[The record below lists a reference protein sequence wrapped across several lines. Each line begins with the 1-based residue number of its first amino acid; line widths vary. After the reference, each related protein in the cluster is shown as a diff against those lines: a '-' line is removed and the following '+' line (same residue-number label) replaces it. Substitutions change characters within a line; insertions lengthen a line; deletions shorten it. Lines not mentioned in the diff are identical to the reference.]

1 MNVSTKQ
8 QRIAQLAQR
17 YAGDGLTTLHHYL
30 DLEWLRV
37 AYTRVRKDGAPGVDG
52 ETWVSYG
59 EHLEANLGDLLKRV
73 KTSSYRA
80 PPVRRVHIPKGTGAE
95 TRPIGI
101 PTLEDKVLQRAVVML
116 LEPIL
121 EGAFHDHSFGFR
133 PGRSAHQALNTL
145 WESSTR
151 LGIRWIIDA
160 DIRQYFDTIDHGKLR
175 EMLRQRVRDAVV
187 LRLIGKWLKAGVL
200 EDGAWRRT
208 ESGTPQ
214 GGVISPLL
222 ANLYLHEVLDQW
234 LVHQAS
240 PHLRGRWFIVR
251 FADDYV
257 IGLQQRRDAER
268 VLAVLPKR
276 FARYGL
282 TLHSEKTRLVPF
294 GRPPGRGHTRP
305 GTFDFLGFTHYWGRS
320 RKGRWVIMRKTAK
333 DRFSRSLKQLSVWCQ
348 RYRHW
353 PLRRQ
358 HAVLSRKLRGHF
370 AYYGITGNA
379 RSLRRYRTAAARLW
393 WKWLNRRDRRRHLPW
408 ERFST
413 ILRDVLPLPKTR
425 IVHSVYAAK
434 P

>member
-214 GGVISPLL
+214 GGCDFSL
-222 ANLYLHEVLDQW
+222 ARQSVPARGPRSVVGASGIASLARA
-234 LVHQAS
+234 LVHRA
-240 PHLRGRWFIVR
+240 VR
-251 FADDYV
+251 
-257 IGLQQRRDAER
+257 R
-268 VLAVLPKR
+268 
-276 FARYGL
+276 
-282 TLHSEKTRLVPF
+282 
-294 GRPPGRGHTRP
+294 
-305 GTFDFLGFTHYWGRS
+305 
-320 RKGRWVIMRKTAK
+320 
-333 DRFSRSLKQLSVWCQ
+333 
-348 RYRHW
+348 
-353 PLRRQ
+353 
-358 HAVLSRKLRGHF
+358 
-370 AYYGITGNA
+370 
-379 RSLRRYRTAAARLW
+379 
-393 WKWLNRRDRRRHLPW
+393 
-408 ERFST
+408 
-413 ILRDVLPLPKTR
+413 
-425 IVHSVYAAK
+425 
-434 P
+434 